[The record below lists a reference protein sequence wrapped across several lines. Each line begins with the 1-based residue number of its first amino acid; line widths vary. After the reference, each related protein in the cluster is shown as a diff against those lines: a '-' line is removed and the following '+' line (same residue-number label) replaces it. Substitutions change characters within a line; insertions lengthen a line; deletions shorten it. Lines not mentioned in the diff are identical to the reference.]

1 MKKAVILLF
10 LLTFLVINYKH
21 NEIIIPDDA
30 IRMRIISSDNSL
42 NATKTKLQVKDSL
55 EEYLNSL
62 MVKSHSQSEAY
73 KILNDN
79 LTNISNKIANITN
92 DFEISLGK
100 NYFPEKVYN
109 GVTYKSGY
117 YDSLVI
123 TLGNGTGKNFWCVMY
138 PPLCLIDSK
147 ESQNV
152 NYKFLLKEVLEK
164 YKA

>member
-1 MKKAVILLF
+1 MLPFNK
-10 LLTFLVINYKH
+10 
-21 NEIIIPDDA
+21 
-30 IRMRIISSDNSL
+30 
-42 NATKTKLQVKDSL
+42 
-55 EEYLNSL
+55 
-62 MVKSHSQSEAY
+62 
-73 KILNDN
+73 DN
-79 LTNISNKIANITN
+79 LKEGMIVVQGNAFNDEHEEVKRAHEMGLKIYTYQEMIANITN